1 MKRINLIHLLN
12 ILLVFFTVGKLNA
25 ANRYSVAAGGAWGA
39 IGTWSNVCGGAGGF
53 SVPVAGD
60 VVEIC
65 GGTVTIGANAA
76 CATLL
81 VDPGATLAFSN
92 TAILTTTGNVTI
104 SGTFNFTLAGG
115 AKSLVMGAG
124 TTLTLNGT
132 LNMTGGEGNITVG
145 AGSFFNMNAGSSLI
159 WQPATTTVAGATLF
173 TNTTET
179 FVATSSL
186 TLISWYD
193 TNVPLGSVVSGNFG
207 NITCSIGG
215 TWNQDG
221 QFAPARIK
229 GTLTI
234 TSGQINMDDGTGAT
248 TALTL
253 QNVVTSGTGGI
264 IFAQGANR
272 NLTLATGAFTHNGSG
287 LAGMMYQT
295 GGILNW
301 TANGDVSVSGPFTA
315 IQASAV
321 AVASTCNVTI
331 NGNFTV
337 SGTSLFD
344 FNRGL
349 DGTNSPATI
358 VVTNTATTGAVV
370 ISSSGWFRCI
380 DGGSGAL
387 NFSAKSI
394 AFSTAGNTSI
404 FKSAIGA
411 PGSVAAGNATVTIAN
426 NFSIATNAQVYIL
439 GDMGCFAGPSSVP
452 CTDGAGAAQATT
464 LTVGGAFTSDVST
477 SNIFKGVCV
486 SGTGLAGTFTGNFGS
501 INWIGGDFIPHDGN
515 HTGAGSNTI
524 NVTGDFVTTFTN
536 ATDNVILV
544 NNINSAGTPNT
555 IRCDLTVGGNLTTS
569 GSAAPFW
576 ISSGAGDETA
586 NITGNVTLT
595 TARQWFVGTA
605 TAGNNHNITGT
616 VGGNVVINSGE
627 FLHSAQTGV
636 DNWTVNGNYTIAG
649 GTSNLKV
656 EDGSSVS
663 LLVQGAFSQT
673 GGTFNVH
680 SSTTV
685 LPTTDFTVTV
695 NGDFSHTG
703 GTFNFEPHTT
713 STRIHKLYLNGA
725 NYTLNNSGIISHT
738 AGAGTSANFG
748 EMYFNRAGTITF
760 NRASTTHQIN
770 QVRQIVVAG
779 CTVNASASTND
790 IQIACNTTAGVT
802 ALPPT
807 IKLMEVNGVLIAG
820 TKLIFGRSESATQRP
835 TSFTVNSGGELQTAN
850 TLGMYN
856 GSTSATLVN
865 LTRNSTNA
873 NNTINSFNWSLD
885 ANSTVRYNATANQ
898 VVTGKFPTSYAVA
911 TTTDVAA
918 GSTVQYKYGKLQ
930 IDNQGTIGTNYA
942 FPAVPAA
949 GTGNVFV
956 RTQLICTTGE
966 FNLAGS
972 GTGQT
977 ITVENGANDA
987 AATPG
992 IIRTAGYIKSEEVNA
1007 GNNRAKVQWN
1017 IGANTGAHTFPFGLF
1032 SGSIQYLPVNFNT
1045 SGASGNITASTRS
1058 TLGNTNNTTGVPSQ
1072 WCAATNVAAVTSMA
1086 DSTSGGASDGSTVS
1100 VIDRWWDFISSVGA
1114 AIPAATVTF
1123 TYRGEENTLTG
1134 SPTGPLAVQHWNGTT
1149 WDQSMPTGVAG
1160 STVAGPHSVTKSGL
1174 TSFSPYILV
1183 SALTPLPIELIS
1195 FTANLNV
1202 DAVALNWITAAEVN
1216 NDYFT
1221 VEKSLDGLS
1230 FEEVLKVDGAGNST
1244 GIIDYFDI
1252 DRNPYV
1258 GISYYRLKQTDFDGK
1273 TSYSNI
1279 VPVEYNPNGDPTI
1292 SLFPNPTNAGTTTYL
1307 SLNQFENEEVLV
1319 VVRDIAG
1326 RELFSKVI
1334 IINSNNELVALDQQG
1349 VLSKGSYLVTASSKN
1364 RLFNKKLIVK

>member
-1 MKRINLIHLLN
+1 MKQTKLIYLLS
-12 ILLVFFTVGKLNA
+12 LLLIFSGITKMDAV
-25 ANRYSVAAGGAWGA
+25 NRYSVAAGGAWNNNA
-39 IGTWSNVCGGAGGF
+39 TWSTVCGGVGGASF
-53 SVPVAGD
+53 PVAGD

-65 GGTVTIGANAA
+65 GGTVTIPVNSA

-81 VDPGATLAFSN
+81 VRPGATLSYSG

-104 SGTFNFTLAGG
+104 DGTFTFTLAGG
-115 AKSLVMGAG
+115 AKSLVIGAG
-124 TTLTLNGT
+124 RSLTLNGT
-132 LNMTGGEGNITVG
+132 INMTGNEGDINVG
-145 AGSFFNMNAGSSLI
+145 AGSFFLMNAGSSLI
-159 WQPATTTVAGATLF
+159 WDPNNTAVGGATLF

-179 FVATSSL
+179 FAATSSITFL
-186 TLISWYD
+186 SWY
-193 TNVPLGSVVSGNFG
+193 NSAVPLGSVVSGNFG
-207 NITCSIGG
+207 NITCSRGG
-215 TWNQDG
+215 VWDQDG

-234 TSGQINMDDGTGAT
+234 TSGQLNMDDGTGAT
-248 TALTL
+248 TALTV
-253 QNVVTSGTGGI
+253 QDVVTSGTGAI
-264 IFAQGANR
+264 VFQSGANR
-272 NLTLATGAFTHNGSG
+272 NLTLVTGALTHNGSG
-287 LAGMMYQT
+287 LCSMMYQS
-295 GGILNW
+295 GGVLNW
-301 TANGDVSVSGPFTA
+301 TANGNVAVSGPFTA
-315 IQASAV
+315 IQGAAA
-321 AVASTCNVTI
+321 AVASTCNMTV
-331 NGNFTV
+331 NGAFTV

-344 FNRGL
+344 INRGL

-358 VVTNTATTGAVV
+358 VITGACT
-370 ISSSGWFRCI
+370 ISSTGWFRCI
-380 DGGSGAL
+380 DAGDGAL
-387 NFSAKSI
+387 NFTANSI
-394 AFSTAGNTSI
+394 AFSNTGNSSI
-404 FKSAIGA
+404 FKSSIGA
-411 PGSVAAGNATVTIAN
+411 PGAVAGGNATVTITN
-426 NFSIATNAQVYIL
+426 DFSIATNAEVYIL
-439 GDMGCFAGPSSVP
+439 GDMGCFSGPFAVP
-452 CTDGAGAAQATT
+452 CTDGAGAAQATS
-464 LTVGGAFTSDVST
+464 LSVGGAFSADISA
-477 SNIFKGVCV
+477 NNLFKGICV
-486 SGTGLAGTFTGNFGS
+486 SGTGTAGTFTGNFGS
-501 INWIGGDFIPHDGN
+501 INWTGGDFIPHDGN
-515 HTGAGSNTI
+515 HTGTGSNTI

-536 ATDNVILV
+536 AGDNVILV

-555 IRCDLTVGGNLTTS
+555 IKCDLTVGGNLTTS
-569 GSAAPFW
+569 GSASPFW
-576 ISSGAGDETA
+576 ISSGAGDETVDV
-586 NITGNVTLT
+586 TGNITLT

-605 TAGNNHNITGT
+605 TAGNDHDITGT
-616 VGGNVVINSGE
+616 VGGNVQINSGE
-627 FLHSAQTGV
+627 FLHSAQTGI

-649 GTSNLKV
+649 GTSDLKV

-673 GGTFNVH
+673 GGTFSVH
-680 SSTTV
+680 GSTTV
-685 LPTTDFTVTV
+685 LPTSDFTVTV

-703 GTFNFEPHTT
+703 GTFDFESHTT

-725 NYTLNNSGIISHT
+725 NYTLNNSGIISHI

-770 QVRQIVVAG
+770 QVRQIIVAG
-779 CTVNASASTND
+779 CTVDAAASTND
-790 IQIACNTTAGVT
+790 IQISCNSSAGVT

-807 IKLMEVNGVLIAG
+807 VRLMEVNGVLIAG
-820 TKLIFGRSESATQRP
+820 TKLIFGRGESATDRP
-835 TSFTVNSGGELQTAN
+835 TSFTVNSGGELRTAN
-850 TLGMYN
+850 TLGMYD
-856 GSTSATLVN
+856 GTTSATFVN
-865 LTRNSTNA
+865 RTRDNGNVNHTL
-873 NNTINSFNWSLD
+873 NSFNWSLD
-885 ANSTVRYNATANQ
+885 ANSTVRYNAAANQ
-898 VVTGKFPTSYAVA
+898 TVTGKFPTSYAVA
-911 TTTDVAA
+911 TISDVAS
-918 GSTVQYKYGKLQ
+918 GSTAQYKYGKLQ
-930 IDNQGTIGTNYA
+930 IDNQGTVGTNYA
-942 FPAVPAA
+942 FPAIPGA

-966 FNLAGS
+966 LNLAGS

-1017 IGANTGAHTFPFGLF
+1017 IGGNTGAHTFPFGLY

-1058 TLGNTNNTTGVPSQ
+1058 TLGNANNTTGVAGQ

-1086 DSTSGGASDGSTVS
+1086 DSTSGGATDGSTVS
-1100 VIDRWWDFISSVGA
+1100 VIDRWWDFISSVGG

-1149 WDQSMPTGVAG
+1149 WDQSMPTGIAG

-1202 DAVALNWITAAEVN
+1202 DAVALSWITAAEVN

-1221 VEKSLDGLS
+1221 VEKSVDGLS
-1230 FEEVLKVDGAGNST
+1230 FTEVLKVDGAGNST
-1244 GIIDYFDI
+1244 GMIDYFDI

-1258 GISYYRLKQTDFDGK
+1258 GISYYRLKQTDYDGK

-1292 SLFPNPTNAGTTTYL
+1292 SLFPNPSDVGTTTYL
-1307 SLNQFENEEVLV
+1307 SLNQFEGGEVLV
-1319 VVRDIAG
+1319 VLRDITG
-1326 RELFSKVI
+1326 REIFSKVVI
-1334 IINSNNELVALDQQG
+1334 ASSGNELI
-1349 VLSKGSYLVTASSKN
+1349 VLNENGSLAKGSYLVTATSKN
-1364 RLFNKKLIVK
+1364 KFYNKKLIVK